1 MRKINSFLFS
11 LKLKKKIYTYFVKG
25 FADLISTVESVE
37 ITVSKF
43 SQTFT
48 NRMQITD
55 FPASWK
61 K

>member
-1 MRKINSFLFS
+1 MRKINSFSFS
-11 LKLKKKIYTYFVKG
+11 SKLKKKIYFVKG
-25 FADLISTVESVE
+25 FADSISTVESVE
-37 ITVSKF
+37 ITVRKF

-55 FPASWK
+55 FPASCK